1 MNLRSIPRPWRYLL
15 FASLALN
22 FAVVGVVIGSAF
34 DRHGPGRGSR
44 MDGPMAPLVMSL
56 PDGTRR
62 DLFAEL
68 KRMPR
73 ADRDA
78 RRKSFEALLSAIRAE
93 PFDPVAV
100 TAALRE
106 QRDLGEAR
114 LSALEGA
121 LASQLA
127 GLSAGERADYA
138 DRLRSSVRR
147 KP

>member
-1 MNLRSIPRPWRYLL
+1 MNPRSIPRPWRYLL

-22 FAVVGVVIGSAF
+22 FAVAGVVIGLAV
-34 DRHGPGRGSR
+34 DRHGPGRGPQ
-44 MDGPMAPLVMSL
+44 MHGPMAPLVMSL

-62 DLFAEL
+62 DIVAEL

-73 ADRDA
+73 AYRDE
-78 RRKSFEALLSAIRAE
+78 RRRSFEALLSAIRSE

-100 TAALRE
+100 TVALRE
-106 QRDLGEAR
+106 QRHLGEAR
-114 LSALEGA
+114 LSALEEA

-138 DRLRSSVRR
+138 DRLRDSVRR